1 MSQPFLSIVI
11 PTRNRQHYCIA
22 AIENILSYDYPD
34 LELCVHDN
42 SDDDHIQQYLQS
54 RTPDPRLTYKRIAEQ
69 LNSVDNMDRAIGMAT
84 GHYVCMIGDDDT
96 ILPHIF
102 EVTEW
107 MDAHS
112 IDSVCTNQRVQYYW
126 PGAHP
131 DDLSGLLRITTP
143 PVQKMFDWPIEKK
156 LDRLFHQGIT
166 RFKIYRLPQGY
177 HGVILGRRLQEI
189 RERTG
194 HYFGGLS
201 PDIYSTMALCGIVKH
216 HIIIDKAVTIAGA
229 CSASATARNIN
240 HRHRGELSSAPHL
253 RLRGDYKW
261 DEYIPAYYSVE
272 TIWAESAMKA
282 VSEMGMNDLRDK
294 FNYGYLAAF
303 AAMNNRNIYKLAMDK
318 SLSKENYFVANDP
331 WIKPKIAANALQ
343 VGYAYTIRKLK
354 RKLKWK
360 SDDVQTYYGIGDI
373 AQAVRQYTETESN
386 QQGKA

>member
-166 RFKIYRLPQGY
+166 RFKIYRLPQVY

-189 RERTG
+189 GKGQDTISAACRQTSTRPW
-194 HYFGGLS
+194 LS
-201 PDIYSTMALCGIVKH
+201 AASSN
-216 HIIIDKAVTIAGA
+216 TILSLTRRLPLQAHA
-229 CSASATARNIN
+229 ARAR
-240 HRHRGELSSAPHL
+240 RHG
-253 RLRGDYKW
+253 
-261 DEYIPAYYSVE
+261 
-272 TIWAESAMKA
+272 T
-282 VSEMGMNDLRDK
+282 
-294 FNYGYLAAF
+294 
-303 AAMNNRNIYKLAMDK
+303 
-318 SLSKENYFVANDP
+318 
-331 WIKPKIAANALQ
+331 
-343 VGYAYTIRKLK
+343 
-354 RKLKWK
+354 
-360 SDDVQTYYGIGDI
+360 
-373 AQAVRQYTETESN
+373 
-386 QQGKA
+386 

>member
-143 PVQKMFDWPIEKK
+143 PVQ
-156 LDRLFHQGIT
+156 
-166 RFKIYRLPQGY
+166 
-177 HGVILGRRLQEI
+177 
-189 RERTG
+189 
-194 HYFGGLS
+194 
-201 PDIYSTMALCGIVKH
+201 
-216 HIIIDKAVTIAGA
+216 
-229 CSASATARNIN
+229 
-240 HRHRGELSSAPHL
+240 
-253 RLRGDYKW
+253 
-261 DEYIPAYYSVE
+261 
-272 TIWAESAMKA
+272 
-282 VSEMGMNDLRDK
+282 
-294 FNYGYLAAF
+294 
-303 AAMNNRNIYKLAMDK
+303 
-318 SLSKENYFVANDP
+318 
-331 WIKPKIAANALQ
+331 
-343 VGYAYTIRKLK
+343 
-354 RKLKWK
+354 
-360 SDDVQTYYGIGDI
+360 
-373 AQAVRQYTETESN
+373 
-386 QQGKA
+386 